1 MKSRTEKKIFI
12 FQMTTLATQIQIVP
26 ISEYSQVFHNYA
38 GCIPVLLSDKRKLP
52 TALL

>member
-1 MKSRTEKKIFI
+1 MLI

-38 GCIPVLLSDKRKLP
+38 GCIPVLLSYKRKLAK
-52 TALL
+52 ALL